1 MSRERFDPLSPAVLP
16 NPYPH
21 YARLRQED
29 PIHWGLADDAGLP
42 GRWYI
47 VRHADVMAVLKDQR
61 FGREVEK
68 YLPPVAIPPPAP
80 ADAGLK
86 SMADNWMILRDPPAH
101 TRLRSLVSQS
111 YTPRRVE
118 ALRPFI
124 TRLADRLVDELL
136 ALGPP
141 LDLLSHFTLP
151 LTVCVTA
158 HVLGLPQEEYDR
170 LMPWSRALAAVIDF
184 NQEAGLRE
192 QSRRAVDEFTAYL
205 RELIAARRR
214 RPAQDLISTLVA
226 QENEGRIQDEAEL
239 VGSLTH
245 LLFVGNDPVMHQL
258 GLAVINLLRH
268 PDQFAL
274 LHSSP
279 ALLANAVE
287 ELLRYDSS
295 VQATFRYALADVTLH
310 DKTIRTGDHIA
321 LMLAAANRDPVVCPN
336 PDQLDVRRPIG
347 QVATFGA
354 GIHYCLGAPLARLEG
369 EIALHALLQRLPNLA
384 LSTNQLDWQ
393 QTVAVRG
400 PLALPVTF

>member
-29 PIHWGLADDAGLP
+29 PIHWGVADDAGLP

-47 VRHADVMAVLKDQR
+47 VRFADVMAILKDGR

-68 YLPPVAIPPPAP
+68 HLPTGAVPPVAP

-86 SMADNWMILRDPPAH
+86 SMADTWMILRDPPVH
-101 TRLRSLVSQS
+101 TRLRALVVQN

-124 TRLADRLVDELL
+124 TQLADQLVDDIL
-136 ALGPP
+136 AHGPP

-151 LTVCVTA
+151 LTVRVTA
-158 HVLGLPQEEYDR
+158 HVLGLPQEDYAQ

-192 QSRRAVDEFTAYL
+192 QSRRAVEQFTAYL

-214 RPAQDLISTLVA
+214 RPADDLISSLVA
-226 QENEGRIQDEAEL
+226 LENEGRVQDEAEL

-258 GLAVINLLRH
+258 GLGVLNLLRQ

-274 LHSSP
+274 LHSAP
-279 ALLANAVE
+279 ALLANAVD
-287 ELLRYDSS
+287 ELLRYDSP
-295 VQATFRYALADVTLH
+295 VQATFRYALKDVVLQ

-321 LMLAAANRDPVVCPN
+321 LMLAAANRDPVVCPD
-336 PDQLDVRRPIG
+336 PERLDVRRPVG
-347 QVATFGA
+347 QVSTFGA
-354 GIHYCLGAPLARLEG
+354 GVHYCLGAPLARLEG
-369 EIALHALLQRLPNLA
+369 EIALHALIQRLPNLA
-384 LSTNQLDWQ
+384 VTSEQLAWPP
-393 QTVAVRG
+393 TIAVRG
-400 PLALPVTF
+400 PLVLTVTF